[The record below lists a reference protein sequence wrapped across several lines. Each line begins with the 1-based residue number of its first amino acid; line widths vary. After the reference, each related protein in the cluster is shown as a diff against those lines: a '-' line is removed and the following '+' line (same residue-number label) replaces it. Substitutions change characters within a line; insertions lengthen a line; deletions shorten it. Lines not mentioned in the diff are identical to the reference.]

1 MNVRALIPA
10 AGVGR
15 RFGTTLPKQYQPLA
29 GRPILERSIA
39 RLFDCRYIDQLVVA
53 LSPNDNDWPMIAED
67 VRDRVSVTTGG
78 AERADSVR
86 LALQSMT
93 DLAAG
98 DWVLV
103 HDAVRPLVSPLL
115 IDKML
120 ASLRP
125 EEPGAILAVPIQDT
139 VKRHIQSPG
148 REPKIAETLDRS
160 FLWAAQTPQVFQYGL
175 LREAL
180 EKTQGDPAVTD
191 EASAM
196 EMCGHAV
203 RLIEGDRQ
211 NMKITSQQDLQLAE
225 LLWAQ
230 QHVMV

>member
-53 LSPNDNDWPMIAED
+53 LSPNDTDWPMIAED

-103 HDAVRPLVSPLL
+103 HDAVRPCVTSECVEAL
-115 IDKML
+115 ITAGTQD
-120 ASLRP
+120 
-125 EEPGAILAVPIQDT
+125 EHGAISALPISDSI
-139 VKRHIQSPG
+139 KREVGDSQQAGS
-148 REPKIAETLDRS
+148 TLRHQGAWLS
-160 FLWAAQTPQVFQYGL
+160 QTPQLFKADL
-175 LREAL
+175 LRQAL
-180 EKTQGDPAVTD
+180 ERAIKS
-191 EASAM
+191 EADVYDSSSAM
-196 EMCGHAV
+196 EHAGYRPHLIHGSPTNFKLTFESDLKLAR
-203 RLIEGDRQ
+203 RLLE
-211 NMKITSQQDLQLAE
+211 KS
-225 LLWAQ
+225 
-230 QHVMV
+230 